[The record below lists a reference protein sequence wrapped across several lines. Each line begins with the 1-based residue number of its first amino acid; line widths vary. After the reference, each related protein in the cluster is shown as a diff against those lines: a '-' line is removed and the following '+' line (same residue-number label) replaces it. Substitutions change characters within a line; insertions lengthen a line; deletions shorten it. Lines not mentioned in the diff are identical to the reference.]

1 MARSW
6 IEVSAWYRATDRE
19 FLRRE
24 AARTVEWIVS
34 GRGRIWLAVYAV
46 LLVVQSIL
54 IVRLR
59 PTIKGYGSL
68 GTVLGTTFLYSWVF
82 SPAAWLAFWGWTEAL
97 RQRTFAPLAKE
108 RGSDLLLS
116 ALDPRD
122 LWPALLLGPFV
133 LRVAMTLLASA
144 AGMLT
149 FLYWLFTVG
158 PEDDALSIPMWVLM
172 HVYGSLVALALAAL
186 QQAAATAWAARLVHP
201 GGTTGR
207 LLLTAFGVV
216 VAFSTLNAVAVFLSQ
231 AVLFERLDLFFPLN
245 MRDQRMPFAHHIA
258 FLPGVV
264 LRLIVYALLFRAAL
278 KWLRS
283 PRASEAWKRSLEA
296 G

>member
-1 MARSW
+1 MVRSW
-6 IEVSAWYRATDRE
+6 IEVPAWYRAPEQE

-24 AARTVEWIVS
+24 ATRTAQWM
-34 GRGRIWLAVYAV
+34 GRGRGWIWLAVYAA
-46 LLVVQSIL
+46 LLVVQSLL

-59 PTIKGYGSL
+59 PTITGYGSL

-82 SPAAWLAFWGWTEAL
+82 SPPAWLAFWGWTDTL
-97 RQRTFAPLAKE
+97 RQRTFAPLAKQ
-108 RGSDLLLS
+108 RGGDLLLS

-122 LWPALLLGPFV
+122 LWPALLLAPFV
-133 LRVAMTLLASA
+133 LRVAMTMMASA

-149 FLYWLFTVG
+149 FLHWLFTDG
-158 PEDDALSIPMWVLM
+158 PPDDSMSIPTWILM
-172 HVYGSLVALALAAL
+172 HGYGSLMALALAAL
-186 QQAAATAWAARLVHP
+186 QQAAATAWAARLIHP
-201 GGTTGR
+201 GGTSGR
-207 LLLTAFGVV
+207 MLLRALGVV
-216 VAFSTLNAVAVFLSQ
+216 AAFSTLNAVVVFLSQ

-264 LRLIVYALLFRAAL
+264 LRLIVYALLFRTAL

-283 PRASEAWKRSLEA
+283 PRATEAWKRSLEA